1 MMSEKLRAI
10 VEQEFR
16 EVGNRG
22 EAAFDGGNCCA
33 EINLHISVAV
43 AGERVLKRFVDLLV
57 AIL

>member
-10 VEQEFR
+10 VEREFK

-43 AGERVLKRFVDLLV
+43 AGERVFETLR
-57 AIL
+57 

>member
-43 AGERVLKRFVDLLV
+43 GERVLKRFVDLVV